1 MFLIFYLNDIIHYVS
16 FFKLFFFIQHCV
28 LETSLF
34 YILGPLLSLYKLHGS
49 TLDEKN
55 IFYLSMIPR
64 QFLIFCHYNNA
75 AISIFAVSLCVN
87 V

>member
-1 MFLIFYLNDIIHYVS
+1 MISYIMFPSLN
-16 FFKLFFFIQHCV
+16 FFFFFIQHCV
-28 LETSLF
+28 LETSPF
-34 YILGPLLSLYKLHGS
+34 YISGPLLSLYKLHGS

-55 IFYLSMIPR
+55 IFYLSILLLMISR

-75 AISIFAVSLCVN
+75 VKSIFAVSLCVN